1 MHLFTVSTYTS
12 GQSRINS
19 VNLRKMT
26 AWQDSEI
33 SKTQLPKEGRDVE
46 FSKL

>member
-1 MHLFTVSTYTS
+1 MRLFSVSPYTS

-26 AWQDSEI
+26 ARPDSEI
-33 SKTQLPKEGRDVE
+33 SKIQLTKEGTRC
-46 FSKL
+46 